1 MRPTPPRSPWTALTG
16 AVLACGLVAA
26 MTAPPAFAAGEP
38 VDVLAVTASSTD
50 GMLMDAVDGDP
61 TTAWQNKREGEKDA
75 WITVRFAEA
84 AKLKGVRLHLE
95 ALGPDVS
102 VDVESSVDGDTYQSV
117 LKGHHSLKDGSVEL
131 KFKKPV
137 RALYLRVRFTYTG
150 AKTAPRFRLKELE
163 ALAG

>member
-1 MRPTPPRSPWTALTG
+1 MRPNLPRLPWRSAVLG
-16 AVLACGLVAA
+16 VVLACGTPALPALAA
-26 MTAPPAFAAGEP
+26 AAPVP

-75 WITVRFAEA
+75 WIAVRFAQVSKIKA
-84 AKLKGVRLHLE
+84 VRLHLE

-102 VDVESSVDGDTYQSV
+102 VDVETSVDGESYHAQ
-117 LKGHHSLKDGSVEL
+117 LKGHHATKDAMTEL
-131 KFKKPV
+131 KLKKPAQ
-137 RALYLRVRFTYTG
+137 ALYVRVRFTYTG

-163 ALAG
+163 ALGG